1 MDLYQELQKCLT
13 GESPL
18 KVWGGTDG
26 QEEVEVHIL
35 CSLYPLTLSN
45 TEHRY
50 HLKLVINALFVHSEQ
65 AVYL

>member
-1 MDLYQELQKCLT
+1 M
-13 GESPL
+13 